1 MISKIKSATCT
12 VLAVISVLFSAY
24 NMGGRSA
31 RKSVEIKRRQED
43 NRRLQTTLDVKNEV
57 QDEVQQKESGVAA
70 NELRNDWMRK

>member
-1 MISKIKSATCT
+1 
-12 VLAVISVLFSAY
+12 
-24 NMGGRSA
+24 MGGRSA